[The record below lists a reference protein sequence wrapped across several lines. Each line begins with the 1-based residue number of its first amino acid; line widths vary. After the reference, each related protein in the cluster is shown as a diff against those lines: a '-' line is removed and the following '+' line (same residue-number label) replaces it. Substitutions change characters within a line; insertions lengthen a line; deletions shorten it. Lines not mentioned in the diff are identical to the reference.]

1 MTKPFALT
9 FLIGLLVIGGAIWA
23 VFYKQAGAHIEP
35 KGSILKVRTLKL
47 DDNASAAIVEI
58 RTTND
63 SDYPLVARTIEMSA
77 VTGNGEVQGNV
88 VAESDVKSLFEHF
101 PVLGEQYNPVLK
113 ARDKVPPH
121 SSIDREV
128 CAQFTIAVAD
138 LDQRKDL
145 IVRVQDITG
154 PTAEMHEKRH

>member
-1 MTKPFALT
+1 MSKPF
-9 FLIGLLVIGGAIWA
+9 LIAFAAGLAVIGALIWA
-23 VFYKQAGAHIEP
+23 VFMKQSGAHIDP

-47 DDNASAAIVEI
+47 DDKSSAAVMEI
-58 RTTND
+58 RLTND
-63 SDYPLVARTIEMSA
+63 ADYPIVARTIEAS
-77 VTGNGEVQGNV
+77 VDTNVGHEDGNV
-88 VAESDVKSLFEHF
+88 VAEMDVKRLYQYY

-128 CAQFTIAVAD
+128 CAQFNIPVED

-145 IVRVQDITG
+145 VVRVEDITG
-154 PTAEMHEKRH
+154 PTAEMHEKRR